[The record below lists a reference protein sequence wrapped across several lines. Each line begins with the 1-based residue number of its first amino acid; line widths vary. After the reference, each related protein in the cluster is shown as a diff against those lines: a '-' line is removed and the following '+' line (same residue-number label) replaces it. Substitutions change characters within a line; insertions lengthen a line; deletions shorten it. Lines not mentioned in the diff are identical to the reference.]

1 MGSHLEDQLL
11 MMKKFPLLVPQNSTS
26 TVYDGFLS
34 VEKRYFHISLVVPK
48 YPLLDGMN
56 LHCSWEL
63 AYFLKDKE
71 KEVQELADTCSMLSF
86 YLTSLQN
93 LLTSC
98 MKTQW
103 LPPSQLNCT
112 NMESFQR
119 LMSDIET
126 VGMKHIE
133 FLSHSMT
140 WLKLRVIDDAQ
151 RCHILRLDVGANYPH
166 ENIQVQADLPQ
177 IALQNIKKNN
187 SVVGIFRSFVHEI
200 SSLQNIWKLLDNV
213 DEECWVLDPD
223 KPTRKDMTRRIVIGQ
238 NLSLQLTFDSND
250 AMARPS
256 MKLFGPELGV
266 QPFRESLAANVEEW
280 QDTCSL
286 VENLKCV
293 LSVATF
299 PVRPDSLSQK
309 KDQLVYEGECVICY
323 SVQLEG
329 ELPSEVCKNVRCGSP
344 FHASC
349 LLENA
354 TRVYKKQEKSARTP
368 STRKTILPPL

>member
-93 LLTSC
+93 LL
-98 MKTQW
+98 
-103 LPPSQLNCT
+103 
-112 NMESFQR
+112 
-119 LMSDIET
+119 
-126 VGMKHIE
+126 
-133 FLSHSMT
+133 
-140 WLKLRVIDDAQ
+140 
-151 RCHILRLDVGANYPH
+151 
-166 ENIQVQADLPQ
+166 
-177 IALQNIKKNN
+177 NN

-349 LLENA
+349 LLEWLQCVPGNIQSFSRIHG
-354 TRVYKKQEKSARTP
+354 TCPSCGSAISCP
-368 STRKTILPPL
+368 ISP